1 MLKMSLDS
9 KFTINPFDLEPGQ
22 TTPSKDHV
30 AFLKT
35 LTRYMIGG
43 GGNYDADILDGI
55 LDQAIKTTYDRIASK
70 RSGSKTPLYSAISRL
85 TSKRTRSAASRR
97 SKSWPTSRL
106 SNSAHGLG
114 RECMPTSSTVRPRC
128 P

>member
-1 MLKMSLDS
+1 MGGQMLKMSLDS

-35 LTRYMIGG
+35 LSRYMIGS
-43 GGNYDADILDGI
+43 GGNYDTDILDGI

-70 RSGSKTPLYSAISRL
+70 RSGSKPPYSAISRPTL
-85 TSKRTRSAASRR
+85 KPTRSAANRR
-97 SKSWPTSRL
+97 SKS
-106 SNSAHGLG
+106 
-114 RECMPTSSTVRPRC
+114 
-128 P
+128 